1 MENSQLPEIVEAQE
15 LARQYGR
22 TIPSALKA
30 AKELCD
36 EISLENEQTAENDF
50 MKAFEEFSI
59 DDLSTLDCPI
69 TAPISEKDI
78 DQSDYMQFLDELH
91 GSDKPAEEHALKC
104 KYLNRQIKNN
114 AGSPNCE

>member
-1 MENSQLPEIVEAQE
+1 MENSQLPEIAEAQK
-15 LARQYGR
+15 LDRQYGR
-22 TIPSALKA
+22 TIPSTLKA

-36 EISLENEQTAENDF
+36 EISLENAQTAENDF
-50 MKAFEEFSI
+50 MKAFEEFPI
-59 DDLSTLDCPI
+59 DGLSTLDCPI
-69 TAPISEKDI
+69 TAPISKKDI
-78 DQSDYMQFLDELH
+78 DPSDYMQFLDELH